1 MGYKGGRRMSDDF
14 ETVGTIA
21 RDSTND
27 VLVKTGEYYNIKVL
41 DIRWHSNGKPSR
53 KGIRLN
59 MEEAKTLLNILKRVL
74 NE

>member
-1 MGYKGGRRMSDDF
+1 MSDDF
-14 ETVGTIA
+14 ETKGTIA
-21 RDSTND
+21 RNSTD
-27 VLVKTGEYYNIKVL
+27 EILVKTGEYYNIKVL

-74 NE
+74 DE

>member
-1 MGYKGGRRMSDDF
+1 MSDDF

-21 RDSTND
+21 RDSTNE

-41 DIRWHSNGKPSR
+41 DIRWHTNGKPSR

-59 MEEAKTLLNILKRVL
+59 MEEAKTILSILKRVV

>member
-1 MGYKGGRRMSDDF
+1 MSDDF
-14 ETVGTIA
+14 ETQGTIV
-21 RDSTND
+21 RNSTD
-27 VLVKTGEYYNIKVL
+27 EILVKTGEYYNIKVL
-41 DIRWHSNGKPSR
+41 DIRWHSNNKPTR

>member
-1 MGYKGGRRMSDDF
+1 MSDDF

-59 MEEAKTLLNILKRVL
+59 MEEAKTLLNILTRVL
-74 NE
+74 DE

>member
-1 MGYKGGRRMSDDF
+1 MSDDF
-14 ETVGTIA
+14 ETQGTIA
-21 RDSTND
+21 RDSNNE

-59 MEEAKTLLNILKRVL
+59 MEEAKTLLNILTRVL

>member
-1 MGYKGGRRMSDDF
+1 MSDDF
-14 ETVGTIA
+14 ETKGTIA
-21 RDSTND
+21 RNSTD
-27 VLVKTGEYYNIKVL
+27 EILVKTGEYYNIKVL

>member
-1 MGYKGGRRMSDDF
+1 MSDDF

-21 RDSTND
+21 RDSTNE

-41 DIRWHSNGKPSR
+41 DIRWHTNGKPSR

-59 MEEAKTLLNILKRVL
+59 MEEAKTLLSILKRVV